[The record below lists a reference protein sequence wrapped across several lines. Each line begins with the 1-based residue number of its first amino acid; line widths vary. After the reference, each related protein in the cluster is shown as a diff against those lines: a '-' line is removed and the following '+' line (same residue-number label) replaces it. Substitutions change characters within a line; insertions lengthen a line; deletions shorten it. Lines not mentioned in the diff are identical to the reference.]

1 MEYSAVNEELLR
13 LGVAG
18 IICIILV
25 WALLKSE
32 KREEKKDARIQLL
45 ENQLRESYDE
55 RVANADRISEAIHD
69 NAIASNNAA
78 SALQALTQELKELK
92 SKHHG

>member
-1 MEYSAVNEELLR
+1 MNDELLR
-13 LGVAG
+13 LGVSG
-18 IICIILV
+18 IICIILI

-32 KREEKKDARIQLL
+32 KREEKKDLRIQML

-55 RVANADRISEAIHD
+55 RVAAADRLGEAIHD

-78 SALQALTQELKELK
+78 IALQNLTQEFKELK
-92 SKHHG
+92 AKHHG

>member
-1 MEYSAVNEELLR
+1 MECRAVNEELLR

-18 IICIILV
+18 VICIVLV

-32 KREEKKDARIQLL
+32 KREEKKDTRIQLL

-55 RVANADRISEAIHD
+55 RVSAADRISEAIHD

-78 SALQALTQELKELK
+78 AALQSLTTELKELK